1 MSASTRSRLIAWSLA
16 AVYGALA
23 LTVFG
28 MALVGTPDV
37 SSGGVYLLL
46 LAVPWSLLVLLVF
59 SVLDIGPSSVAFA
72 LVSIGLLIN
81 CGLLFSIARRQKR

>member
-1 MSASTRSRLIAWSLA
+1 MIAWALA

-23 LTVFG
+23 LAVFV
-28 MALVGTPDV
+28 ASLLGTPDI
-37 SSGGVYLLL
+37 STGGVYLLL

-72 LVSIGLLIN
+72 LVSVGLLIN
-81 CGLLFSIARRQKR
+81 FGLLVSIARRQKRGKT

>member
-1 MSASTRSRLIAWSLA
+1 MGRLLAWALA
-16 AVYGALA
+16 LGYAALA
-23 LTVFG
+23 LTVFVTS
-28 MALVGTPDV
+28 LLGTPDV

-72 LVSIGLLIN
+72 LVSIGLVIN
-81 CGLLFSIARRQKR
+81 FGLLVSIARRQRRTEN